1 MVGKKRFVYNSA
13 FVMRCPSQVQ
23 VIRQHLPTCCTCM
36 CTVPSGSEP
45 DASAGARPSL
55 HIQNTK
61 TLFSYF
67 DFLTIN
73 NKIIC
78 PCLCGSDAAKPSETQ
93 REKNFSGNYFQDN
106 NWDGARSMVSE
117 NMSPLLYMTITK
129 ITTTITAMSG
139 SYPRSPPPAV
149 ECPCRLRLPRPPR
162 SCVSAWLARR
172 TWTAALSLGW
182 RRHGCLT
189 ALRTTRN

>member
-1 MVGKKRFVYNSA
+1 MAGKKKVY
-13 FVMRCPSQVQ
+13 VQ
-23 VIRQHLPTCCTCM
+23 LSIC
-36 CTVPSGSEP
+36 
-45 DASAGARPSL
+45 DALSVSSAGYS
-55 HIQNTK
+55 
-61 TLFSYF
+61 
-67 DFLTIN
+67 LTIN

-93 REKNFSGNYFQDN
+93 REKKFSGNYSQDN
-106 NWDGARSMVSE
+106 NWDGAKSTVSE
-117 NMSPLLYMTITK
+117 NMSPLLYMTTTTM
-129 ITTTITAMSG
+129 TTTITAMSG
-139 SYPRSPPPAV
+139 SYPRSPPSAA

-189 ALRTTRN
+189 GLRTTRN